1 MMNRSLPTLLLA
13 LCLGPT
19 LALAPDAALAAELAV
34 IVSARSNI
42 SMLSADQVAEIFLF
56 QTNRFPNGNEV
67 VPIDQDLGSP
77 LRDEFYSKVTN
88 RTPALVKAHWARL
101 IFTGRGQPPAEV
113 DGNAAMRR
121 MIAENPGMIGYVER
135 TALDPSVRAVLIV
148 R

>member
-1 MMNRSLPTLLLA
+1 MMNRSLSTLLLSM
-13 LCLGPT
+13 CLGPA
-19 LALAPDAALAAELAV
+19 LALAPNAASGAELAV

-56 QTNRFPNGNEV
+56 QTNRFPNGSEV

-77 LRDEFYSKVTN
+77 LRNEFYSKVTH

>member
-1 MMNRSLPTLLLA
+1 M
-13 LCLGPT
+13 
-19 LALAPDAALAAELAV
+19 
-34 IVSARSNI
+34 IVSARSTVNV
-42 SMLSADQVAEIFLF
+42 LSADQVAEIFLF
-56 QTNRFPNGNEV
+56 QTNRFPNGTEV

-77 LRDEFYSKVTN
+77 LRDEFYSKVTR

>member
-13 LCLGPT
+13 LCLGPA
-19 LALAPDAALAAELAV
+19 LALAPGAGSAAELAV

-77 LRDEFYSKVTN
+77 LRDEFYSKVTH

>member
-1 MMNRSLPTLLLA
+1 MMNHPLPTLLLS
-13 LCLGPT
+13 LCLGPA
-19 LALAPDAALAAELAV
+19 LALAPGAALSAELAV

-77 LRDEFYSKVTN
+77 LRNEFYSKVTH

-148 R
+148 P

>member
-13 LCLGPT
+13 LCLGPA
-19 LALAPDAALAAELAV
+19 LALVPGAALAAELAV

-56 QTNRFPNGNEV
+56 QTNRFPNGSEV

-77 LRDEFYSKVTN
+77 LRNEFYSKVTH

>member
-1 MMNRSLPTLLLA
+1 MMNRSLSTLLLSM
-13 LCLGPT
+13 CLGPA
-19 LALAPDAALAAELAV
+19 LALAPNAARAAELAV

-56 QTNRFPNGNEV
+56 QTNRFPNGSEV

-77 LRDEFYSKVTN
+77 LRDEFYSKVTH

-148 R
+148 P

>member
-1 MMNRSLPTLLLA
+1 MMNRPLSTLLLA
-13 LCLGPT
+13 LCLGPA
-19 LALAPDAALAAELAV
+19 LALAPDTAVAAELAV

-77 LRDEFYSKVTN
+77 LRNEFYSKVTH

-148 R
+148 P

>member
-1 MMNRSLPTLLLA
+1 MMNRSLSILLLSM
-13 LCLGPT
+13 CLGPA
-19 LALAPDAALAAELAV
+19 LALAPNAASAAELAV

-56 QTNRFPNGNEV
+56 QTNRFPNGSEV

>member
-13 LCLGPT
+13 LCLGPA

-56 QTNRFPNGNEV
+56 QTNRFPNGSEV

-77 LRDEFYSKVTN
+77 LRDEFYSKVTH

>member
-13 LCLGPT
+13 LCLGPA
-19 LALAPDAALAAELAV
+19 LALAPGAALAAELAV

-77 LRDEFYSKVTN
+77 LRNEFYSKVTH

-135 TALDPSVRAVLIV
+135 TALDSSVRAVLIV
-148 R
+148 P

>member
-1 MMNRSLPTLLLA
+1 M
-13 LCLGPT
+13 
-19 LALAPDAALAAELAV
+19 ALAPDAALAAELAV

-56 QTNRFPNGNEV
+56 QTNRFPNGSEV

-77 LRDEFYSKVTN
+77 LRDEFYSKVTR

-113 DGNAAMRR
+113 DGSAAMRR

>member
-13 LCLGPT
+13 LCLGLA
-19 LALAPDAALAAELAV
+19 LALAPGAAPAAELAV

-56 QTNRFPNGNEV
+56 QTNRFPNGSEV

-77 LRDEFYSKVTN
+77 LRDEFYSKVTH

>member
-1 MMNRSLPTLLLA
+1 MMHRSLPTLLLA
-13 LCLGPT
+13 LCLGPA
-19 LALAPDAALAAELAV
+19 LALAPGAALAAELAV

-77 LRDEFYSKVTN
+77 LRNEFYSKVTH

-148 R
+148 P

>member
-1 MMNRSLPTLLLA
+1 MMYRPLPTLLLA
-13 LCLGPT
+13 LCLGPA
-19 LALAPDAALAAELAV
+19 LALAPDAALSAELAV

-77 LRDEFYSKVTN
+77 LRNEFYSKVTH

-148 R
+148 P

>member
-1 MMNRSLPTLLLA
+1 MMNHPLPTLLLA
-13 LCLGPT
+13 LCLGPA
-19 LALAPDAALAAELAV
+19 LALAPGAALAAELAV

-77 LRDEFYSKVTN
+77 LRNEFYSKVTH

-148 R
+148 P

>member
-1 MMNRSLPTLLLA
+1 MMNHPLPTLLLA
-13 LCLGPT
+13 LCLGSA
-19 LALAPDAALAAELAV
+19 LALAPGAALAAELAV

-77 LRDEFYSKVTN
+77 LRNEFYSKVTR

-148 R
+148 P

>member
-13 LCLGPT
+13 LCLGPA
-19 LALAPDAALAAELAV
+19 LALVPNAAPAAELAV

-77 LRDEFYSKVTN
+77 LRNEFYSKVTH

-135 TALDPSVRAVLIV
+135 TALDSSVRAVLIV
-148 R
+148 P

>member
-1 MMNRSLPTLLLA
+1 MMHRPLPTLLLA
-13 LCLGPT
+13 LCLGPA
-19 LALAPDAALAAELAV
+19 LALAPGAALSAELAV

-77 LRDEFYSKVTN
+77 LRNEFYSKVTH

-148 R
+148 P

>member
-13 LCLGPT
+13 LCLGPA
-19 LALAPDAALAAELAV
+19 LALVPSAALAAELAV

-56 QTNRFPNGNEV
+56 QTNRFPNGSEV

-77 LRDEFYSKVTN
+77 LRDEFYSKVTH

>member
-1 MMNRSLPTLLLA
+1 MMNRSLSTLLLA

-19 LALAPDAALAAELAV
+19 LALAPDNAPAAELAV

>member
-1 MMNRSLPTLLLA
+1 MMNRSLPSLLLA
-13 LCLGPT
+13 LCLGPA
-19 LALAPDAALAAELAV
+19 LALAPDTAPAAELAV

-56 QTNRFPNGNEV
+56 QTNRFPNGSEV

-77 LRDEFYSKVTN
+77 LRNEFYSKVTH

>member
-1 MMNRSLPTLLLA
+1 MMNRSLPTLLLSPS
-13 LCLGPT
+13 LGPA
-19 LALAPDAALAAELAV
+19 LALAPDVAPAAELAV

-42 SMLSADQVAEIFLF
+42 SMLSADQIAEIFLF

>member
-13 LCLGPT
+13 LCLGPA
-19 LALAPDAALAAELAV
+19 LALVHNAAPAAELAV

-56 QTNRFPNGNEV
+56 QTNRFPNGSEV

-77 LRDEFYSKVTN
+77 LRDEFYSKVTH

>member
-1 MMNRSLPTLLLA
+1 MMNRSLPTLLLS
-13 LCLGPT
+13 LCLGPA
-19 LALAPDAALAAELAV
+19 LALAPDAAPAAELAV

-56 QTNRFPNGNEV
+56 QTNRFPNGSEV

>member
-19 LALAPDAALAAELAV
+19 LALAPDTAPAAELAV

-42 SMLSADQVAEIFLF
+42 RMLSADQVAEIFLF
-56 QTNRFPNGNEV
+56 QTNRFPNGSEV

-77 LRDEFYSKVTN
+77 LRDEFYSKVTH